1 MVKKI
6 RINEAKNSFSNWRD
20 ELNYLLKELKYSCK
34 LPEEGNYKNNFEIS
48 VMSRNGRFNIT
59 VKDICGVSALW
70 ENTDDIKYYMRNYTI
85 DGMLADTL
93 LNGILNPLRSVA
105 WFYISTILTEI
116 FTIACENK
124 IDSFELNNMY
134 RDI

>member
-6 RINEAKNSFSNWRD
+6 RINEAKNLFSNWKD
-20 ELNYLLKELKYSCK
+20 ELNYLLKELKYNCK
-34 LPEEGNYKNNFEIS
+34 LPEEGNYKNNFEID
-48 VMSRNGRFNIT
+48 VMSRNGKFNIM
-59 VKDICGVSALW
+59 VKDICGVGALW
-70 ENTDDIKYYMRNYTI
+70 ENTDNIKYYMRNYTI

-93 LNGILNPLRSVA
+93 LNEILNPLRSVD

-124 IDSFELNNMY
+124 IDSSELNNMY
-134 RDI
+134 KDI